1 MKKTRLTPGE
11 RNKVLALNVWQ
22 TDAMQNRINNLVKTK
37 EAMFELQVTLTAP
50 EIQKLVILEI
60 EDIDAEIVELNRQQ
74 YQLGSLYGI
83 EN

>member
-1 MKKTRLTPGE
+1 
-11 RNKVLALNVWQ
+11 
-22 TDAMQNRINNLVKTK
+22 MQNRINNLVKTK